1 MALSA
6 RHLVAV
12 ALGMLLVSS
21 PALAD
26 KDKHHGDKHH
36 GDKHHKW
43 EHRKHHKH
51 GHHDRHHDH
60 HGPVVI
66 YEPPPRHYY
75 QPRPV
80 IVERGVVPVYPRVER
95 RVVYDYFAVEPYA
108 PVGLPPGIAKK
119 IRKGYPLPAEVVYQP
134 VPVALVERVPACMN
148 GWQCI
153 MAGADMLILDAVHG
167 TVHDI
172 IRGVVR

>member
-6 RHLVAV
+6 RRLIAAV
-12 ALGMLLVSS
+12 LGMLLVSS

-26 KDKHHGDKHH
+26 R
-36 GDKHHKW
+36 DKHHKW
-43 EHRKHHKH
+43 DRHGGDHHKH
-51 GHHDRHHDH
+51 GKHKHKHHHGHP
-60 HGPVVI
+60 GPVVI
-66 YEPPPRHYY
+66 YEPPRHYH

-80 IVERGVVPVYPRVER
+80 IVERRVVPVYPRVER
-95 RVVYDYFAVEPYA
+95 RVVYDYFAVEHYR

-119 IRKGYPLPAEVVYQP
+119 IRRGHPLPAEVIYQP
-134 VPVALVERVPACMN
+134 VPVALVQRVPACMN